1 MEEYKI
7 PQEHQ
12 SLPQEHQS
20 LPPEHTLPEEFSAAK
35 PVQAEK
41 KKSTSR
47 RWMAMIAAT
56 FMTMQLMFTY
66 FVPPTDPS
74 KQDPPIYTEPG
85 LGGPPD
91 FNVGDFNIHA
101 MPSRVDDTW
110 LREGLQRAGE
120 YFEDLDYIRAA
131 VTMQN
136 ALFEFRMDYNTYDLD
151 HVGYAFHNSTLV
163 DFDGYAVNGFYFY
176 FEIVTAWL
184 ENKIG
189 EMEPVEML
197 DAYIVSFAQGSD
209 DTYYRVL
216 HVTDELSE
224 YMLYGMS
231 YDWEATFTYTEGTLD
246 DAGNSARMTR
256 TMFDGNNISA
266 NPNVDG
272 MYEVYCYERLE
283 GPVGGYA
290 FLNETRF
297 QNFLNYNDAIRDFE
311 LDEFGEQSTI
321 YMQVLTEDGCVD
333 LDHPAV
339 LDATGG
345 MGETTWDDF
354 RADTALDLLA
364 GENFVSMKAQI
375 NRDHEVQ
382 ISNIDYADP
391 LLPLDMTVALSVQS
405 VVEQVGGIPT
415 PIPPNDAPDIDDGNG
430 NENQNGNGL
439 DEIIHGEHYQDLV
452 AGIME
457 CANYFMADDYIRAA
471 AYFAQCLAH
480 HSSDYGAVFGT
491 EQVFE
496 EIYGLSCY
504 CDGSSI
510 TDASTKG
517 LPGCYFDFELDTYW
531 WVGNSETKTYFNVM
545 KVTITRAEETA
556 EGTCYR
562 VVQFAVGA
570 GRNNVAVGT
579 GQLVTDHGDGL
590 RYIEGVFDEQGK
602 SENCQI
608 TVFRNS
614 LRGTEM
620 NLDGKISIEGVRRL
634 QGIVQNGAFVNGTV
648 LYDSIA
654 YDASTHTL
662 NAVSENGERI
672 ISINFLTADGRVDFS
687 NPAVVDNRT
696 AGTDFDAYEN
706 DPALRCLAGNGL
718 LELKYDVKSAYYSD
732 LQIHD
737 LDYGKPLFPLD
748 MTAPFSHQ

>member
-189 EMEPVEML
+189 ELEPVEML

-321 YMQVLTEDGCVD
+321 YMQVLTEDGRVD

-345 MGETTWDDF
+345 LGETTWDDF
-354 RADTALDLLA
+354 RANDALDLLA

-375 NRDHEVQ
+375 NRANEVK
-382 ISNIDYADP
+382 ISNIDYNDP

-415 PIPPNDAPDIDDGNG
+415 PIPPVDTPEDPFETDLKVEEPGHHTNVDLKEMEELIGSACQEFLTGNYIQASMLGVDGLGQVINRIGFSNIRYSCFVWNNG
-430 NENQNGNGL
+430 TLSVFDG
-439 DEIIHGEHYQDLV
+439 QDHCDGTAV
-452 AGIME
+452 YV
-457 CANYFMADDYIRAA
+457 YFMPSWFYYSGKEDDNLYSGPMINMTMLVSEHTAA
-471 AYFAQCLAH
+471 G
-480 HSSDYGAVFGT
+480 D
-491 EQVFE
+491 QVRR
-496 EIYGLSCY
+496 LN
-504 CDGSSI
+504 
-510 TDASTKG
+510 
-517 LPGCYFDFELDTYW
+517 L
-531 WVGNSETKTYFNVM
+531 
-545 KVTITRAEETA
+545 RAENYYPVYGCDA
-556 EGTCYR
+556 EY
-562 VVQFAVGA
+562 
-570 GRNNVAVGT
+570 
-579 GQLVTDHGDGL
+579 
-590 RYIEGVFDEQGK
+590 YE
-602 SENCQI
+602 
-608 TVFRNS
+608 TVFRKNYRS
-614 LRGTEM
+614 DETQMYGFYVSSS
-620 NLDGKISIEGVRRL
+620 N
-634 QGIVQNGAFVNGTV
+634 N
-648 LYDSIA
+648 
-654 YDASTHTL
+654 
-662 NAVSENGERI
+662 VSENTAEARI
-672 ISINFLTADGRVDFS
+672 IPQYLLQGTILQDTFVGNATYYFGGGKLNA
-687 NPAVVDNRT
+687 
-696 AGTDFDAYEN
+696 AGTELVPVSDADKISLVLTDEGGLYI
-706 DPALRCLAGNGL
+706 DAMGL
-718 LELKYDVKSAYYSD
+718 LEYNHEQPNDYFDMLEIYDNDPTIRGYVFNYEQYSIVELRCDDYGERNARYWKEVPTYDVKFFSTERTIEYWRM
-732 LQIHD
+732 LQQH
-737 LDYGKPLFPLD
+737 
-748 MTAPFSHQ
+748 MN

>member
-7 PQEHQ
+7 
-12 SLPQEHQS
+12 PQEHQS
-20 LPPEHTLPEEFSAAK
+20 LPPEHTLPEEFSTAK

-136 ALFEFRMDYNTYDLD
+136 ALFEYRMDYNTYDLD

-189 EMEPVEML
+189 ELEPVEML

-231 YDWEATFTYTEGTLD
+231 YDWVATFTYTEGTLD

-290 FLNETRF
+290 FLNETKF
-297 QNFLNYNDAIRDFE
+297 QNFLVYNDAIRDFE

-321 YMQVLTEDGCVD
+321 YMQVLTEDGRVD

-415 PIPPNDAPDIDDGNG
+415 PFPPNDAPEDPFETDLKVEEPGDYVDVDVNEMQEYLADACQEFLTGSYIQASLLAQSAFRQVDNRIGFSNVRNSCFVWENGKLSVFDGQDLRDGSGVYIYFMPSWYYYSGKEDDGLYSSMLKNMTMLVSEKTADVDYVRLL
-430 NENQNGNGL
+430 NL
-439 DEIIHGEHYQDLV
+439 CATGEDSLSFFCNAQ
-452 AGIME
+452 
-457 CANYFMADDYIRAA
+457 YF
-471 AYFAQCLAH
+471 
-480 HSSDYGAVFGT
+480 
-491 EQVFE
+491 E
-496 EIYGLSCY
+496 
-504 CDGSSI
+504 
-510 TDASTKG
+510 
-517 LPGCYFDFELDTYW
+517 
-531 WVGNSETKTYFNVM
+531 
-545 KVTITRAEETA
+545 
-556 EGTCYR
+556 
-562 VVQFAVGA
+562 
-570 GRNNVAVGT
+570 
-579 GQLVTDHGDGL
+579 
-590 RYIEGVFDEQGK
+590 
-602 SENCQI
+602 
-608 TVFRNS
+608 TVFRKNYRSDDTTLFAYHLTPANLAHENTAQGRVKPSYMLQGQLLQDAFVGNATYYFGGSQLNS
-614 LRGTEM
+614 AGTE
-620 NLDGKISIEGVRRL
+620 LVPVTDGDKISLVLTDEGGL
-634 QGIVQNGAFVNGTV
+634 YIDAMELLEYNNESPNGI
-648 LYDSIA
+648 
-654 YDASTHTL
+654 
-662 NAVSENGERI
+662 
-672 ISINFLTADGRVDFS
+672 
-687 NPAVVDNRT
+687 
-696 AGTDFDAYEN
+696 FDMLEIYEN
-706 DPALRCLAGNGL
+706 DPTIPGYVYNFEQYSVVELRCDEYPDKTNTYWK
-718 LELKYDVKSAYYSD
+718 EVPTYDVKFFSTERTIEYWRM
-732 LQIHD
+732 LQQH
-737 LDYGKPLFPLD
+737 
-748 MTAPFSHQ
+748 MN